1 MGLVERRFELVENQ
15 RRPFVASVQLRW
27 TASDNA
33 IHSATGFTVDA
44 SVYGLGVVIDKPLVA
59 GIEATV
65 WIDDTI
71 VCGTGNVRY
80 SHAVDEGFR
89 TGLQF
94 QTILLMQGIPQLD
107 AILMDAL
114 KPKGKERLRQL
125 GYLRSFFKS
134 FAAHG

>member
-1 MGLVERRFELVENQ
+1 MERRFELVENE
-15 RRPFVASVQLRW
+15 RRQFVAPVQLRW

-33 IHSATGFTVDA
+33 VHSASGVTVDA
-44 SVYGLGVVIDKPLVA
+44 SVYGLGVVVDNPLTP

-65 WIDDTI
+65 WINET
-71 VCGTGNVRY
+71 VLCGTGNVRY
-80 SHAVDEGFR
+80 SQAVDGGFR

-94 QTILLMQGIPQLD
+94 RTILLMQGIPELD

>member
-1 MGLVERRFELVENQ
+1 MERRFELVENE
-15 RRPFVASVQLRW
+15 RRPFVAPVQLRW
-27 TASDNA
+27 TASDHA
-33 IHSATGFTVDA
+33 THSASGFTADA
-44 SVYGLGVVIDKPLVA
+44 SVYGLGVVVDKPMVA
-59 GIEATV
+59 GTEATV
-65 WIDDTI
+65 WIGDT
-71 VCGTGNVRY
+71 VLCGTGNVRY
-80 SHAVDEGFR
+80 SHAVDKGFR

-134 FAAHG
+134 FAAHT